1 MLWVVAN
8 SEMVPH
14 VANSEMMSD
23 VANSYM
29 LSVNAVGCS

>member
-1 MLWVVAN
+1 MVWV
-8 SEMVPH
+8 

-29 LSVNAVGCS
+29 LSVNAVGCSQQ

>member
-29 LSVNAVGCS
+29 LSVNAVCCS